1 MNDMEIERLRTLIKR
16 MRQRGQVFGAQYG
29 CYTAPADPEIMKW
42 ADELESI
49 LEALLKRND

>member
-1 MNDMEIERLRTLIKR
+1 MEIERLRTLIKR